1 MTGSKRAIRSD
12 LKKVDAHV
20 IQPHEYDD
28 APELTDAQ
36 IASATVSVGLRPR
49 GRPKSQTRKEAIS
62 LRVDADVLDAF
73 KSTGDG
79 WQTRMNGILRAA
91 ILPAARRPQKK
102 SKRRHS
108 QAKR

>member
-1 MTGSKRAIRSD
+1 MTKNKRAIRSD

-20 IQPHEYDD
+20 IRPDEYDD

-36 IASATVSVGLRPR
+36 IAGATVSIGIRPR
-49 GRPKSQTRKEAIS
+49 GRPKSETRKAAIS

-73 KSTGDG
+73 KSTGEG

-91 ILPAARRPQKK
+91 ILPARKSLKNDNGK
-102 SKRRHS
+102 SKRRR
-108 QAKR
+108 A

>member
-1 MTGSKRAIRSD
+1 MTKNKPAIRSD

-20 IQPHEYDD
+20 IKPGEYDD

-36 IASATVSVGLRPR
+36 LAGATVSVGIRPR
-49 GRPKSQTRKEAIS
+49 GRPKAETRKAAIS

-73 KSTGDG
+73 KSTGEG

-91 ILPAARRPQKK
+91 ILPARRSLRKEQEK
-102 SKRRHS
+102 SKRQRP
-108 QAKR
+108 

>member
-1 MTGSKRAIRSD
+1 MTKNKHAIRSD

-20 IQPHEYDD
+20 IQPNEYDD

-36 IASATVSVGLRPR
+36 VAGATVTVGIRPR
-49 GRPKSQTRKEAIS
+49 GRPKSVTTKQAIS

-73 KSTGDG
+73 KSTGEG

-91 ILPAARRPQKK
+91 ILPAH
-102 SKRRHS
+102 KR
-108 QAKR
+108 KRGRA

>member
-1 MTGSKRAIRSD
+1 MTKSKHAIRSD

-20 IQPHEYDD
+20 IRPDEYDE

-36 IASATVSVGLRPR
+36 IAGATVSIGIRPR
-49 GRPKSQTRKEAIS
+49 GRPKSDKRKEAIS

-73 KSTGDG
+73 KSTGEG

-91 ILPAARRPQKK
+91 ILLARKALQNDQRK
-102 SKRRHS
+102 SKRRR
-108 QAKR
+108 A

>member
-1 MTGSKRAIRSD
+1 MTRSKRAIRSA

-20 IQPHEYDD
+20 IEPEEYHD

-36 IASATVSVGLRPR
+36 IAGAPVTIGIRPR
-49 GRPKSQTRKEAIS
+49 GRPKSENRKAAIS

-73 KSTGDG
+73 KSTGEG

-91 ILPAARRPQKK
+91 ILPTHKR
-102 SKRRHS
+102 KRRR
-108 QAKR
+108 A

>member
-1 MTGSKRAIRSD
+1 MTRSRRAIRSD

-36 IASATVSVGLRPR
+36 LSGATVSVGIRPR
-49 GRPKSQTRKEAIS
+49 GRPKSETRKEAIS
-62 LRVDADVLDAF
+62 LRVDADVLNAF
-73 KSTGDG
+73 KSTGEG

-91 ILPAARRPQKK
+91 ILPARRSLGKDKQK
-102 SKRRHS
+102 SKRRR
-108 QAKR
+108 A

>member
-1 MTGSKRAIRSD
+1 MTKNKHAIRSD

-20 IQPHEYDD
+20 IKSDEYQD

-36 IASATVSVGLRPR
+36 IAGATVSVGIRPR
-49 GRPKSQTRKEAIS
+49 GRPKSETRKEAIS

-73 KSTGDG
+73 KSTGEG

-91 ILPAARRPQKK
+91 ILPAHKL
-102 SKRRHS
+102 KRRR
-108 QAKR
+108 A

>member
-1 MTGSKRAIRSD
+1 MTGSRRAIRSD

-36 IASATVSVGLRPR
+36 IAGAIVSVGIRPR
-49 GRPKSQTRKEAIS
+49 GRPKSETRKEAIS

-73 KSTGDG
+73 KSTGEG

-91 ILPAARRPQKK
+91 ILPAARRSQKK
-102 SKRRHS
+102 SKRRRS
-108 QAKR
+108 

>member
-1 MTGSKRAIRSD
+1 

-20 IQPHEYDD
+20 IQPNEYDD

-36 IASATVSVGLRPR
+36 VAGATVSVGIRPR
-49 GRPKSQTRKEAIS
+49 GRPKSENRKEAIS

-73 KSTGDG
+73 KSSGEG

-91 ILPAARRPQKK
+91 ILPARKSSLKDK
-102 SKRRHS
+102 SKSNRRR
-108 QAKR
+108 A

>member
-1 MTGSKRAIRSD
+1 MPGSRRVIRSD

-20 IQPHEYDD
+20 IKPHEYDD

-36 IASATVSVGLRPR
+36 IADAAVTIGIRRP
-49 GRPKSQTRKEAIS
+49 GRPKSETRKAAIS

-73 KSTGDG
+73 KSTGEG

-91 ILPAARRPQKK
+91 ILPAGKR
-102 SKRRHS
+102 KRRR
-108 QAKR
+108 A

>member
-1 MTGSKRAIRSD
+1 

-20 IQPHEYDD
+20 IKPDEYDD

-36 IASATVSVGLRPR
+36 IAGATVSIGTRPR
-49 GRPKSQTRKEAIS
+49 GRPRSDHKKEAIS

-73 KSTGDG
+73 KSTGEG

-91 ILPAARRPQKK
+91 ILPAHKR
-102 SKRRHS
+102 KRRH
-108 QAKR
+108 A